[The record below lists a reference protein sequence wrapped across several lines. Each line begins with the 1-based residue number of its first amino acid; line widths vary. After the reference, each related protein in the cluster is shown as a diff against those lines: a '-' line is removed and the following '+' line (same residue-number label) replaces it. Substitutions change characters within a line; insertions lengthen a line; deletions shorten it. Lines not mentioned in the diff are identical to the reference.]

1 MKTVL
6 DNLKGKLIVSCQAL
20 DNEPLHSP
28 FIMSRMAVAAEEG
41 GAEGIRANSVADI
54 AAIKQ
59 LVSLPVIGIIKRDYP
74 DSEVFITATMKE
86 VDELMSVGPEL
97 IALDA
102 TARPRPG
109 GQRLDALVAEI
120 RAKYPSVLLMAD
132 ISTAEEALTAQSLGF
147 DCVGTTLY
155 GYTAE
160 TEGHALP
167 ENDCGFLRDVLA
179 AVNIP
184 VVAEGT
190 LKPRRWRPG
199 ALNWARIP
207 WWLAARLLVLSKL
220 RHALRRPSKPEVF
233 ILNKK
238 PASAGFTGLFEINGH
253 LLRNRKPAGG
263 LHAAIDIIGKARRL
277 RHSHAEQLIVAEAY
291 VEGCEGAIKAHC
303 FEHQTFIAGTED
315 ILQFATHLDQRLI
328 ADLRIL
334 IADGNLLQRR
344 GHGAIDLS
352 KFDAIFFTCRNMHDF
367 PLRKLVIKQHHQRI
381 GAIVDG
387 NHIDPVFH

>member
-74 DSEVFITATMKE
+74 DCEVFITATMKE

-184 VVAEGT
+184 VVAEGNVET
-190 LKPRRWRPG
+190 PT
-199 ALNWARIP
+199 
-207 WWLAARLLVLSKL
+207 LAARCLELGAHTVVVGG
-220 RHALRRPSKPEVF
+220 AITRPQQITARF
-233 ILNKK
+233 
-238 PASAGFTGLFEINGH
+238 
-253 LLRNRKPAGG
+253 
-263 LHAAIDIIGKARRL
+263 AA
-277 RHSHAEQLIVAEAY
+277 
-291 VEGCEGAIKAHC
+291 AIKA
-303 FEHQTFIAGTED
+303 
-315 ILQFATHLDQRLI
+315 
-328 ADLRIL
+328 
-334 IADGNLLQRR
+334 
-344 GHGAIDLS
+344 
-352 KFDAIFFTCRNMHDF
+352 
-367 PLRKLVIKQHHQRI
+367 
-381 GAIVDG
+381 
-387 NHIDPVFH
+387 

>member
-184 VVAEGT
+184 VVAEGNVET
-190 LKPRRWRPG
+190 PT
-199 ALNWARIP
+199 
-207 WWLAARLLVLSKL
+207 LAARCLELGAHTV
-220 RHALRRPSKPEVF
+220 VV
-233 ILNKK
+233 
-238 PASAGFTGLFEINGH
+238 G
-253 LLRNRKPAGG
+253 
-263 LHAAIDIIGKARRL
+263 
-277 RHSHAEQLIVAEAY
+277 
-291 VEGCEGAIKAHC
+291 GAITRPQQITARFAAGIKA
-303 FEHQTFIAGTED
+303 
-315 ILQFATHLDQRLI
+315 
-328 ADLRIL
+328 
-334 IADGNLLQRR
+334 
-344 GHGAIDLS
+344 
-352 KFDAIFFTCRNMHDF
+352 
-367 PLRKLVIKQHHQRI
+367 
-381 GAIVDG
+381 
-387 NHIDPVFH
+387 

>member
-155 GYTAE
+155 GYTVE

-184 VVAEGT
+184 VVAEGNVET
-190 LKPRRWRPG
+190 PT
-199 ALNWARIP
+199 
-207 WWLAARLLVLSKL
+207 LAARCLELGAHTVVVGG
-220 RHALRRPSKPEVF
+220 AITRPQQITARF
-233 ILNKK
+233 
-238 PASAGFTGLFEINGH
+238 
-253 LLRNRKPAGG
+253 
-263 LHAAIDIIGKARRL
+263 AA
-277 RHSHAEQLIVAEAY
+277 
-291 VEGCEGAIKAHC
+291 AIKA
-303 FEHQTFIAGTED
+303 
-315 ILQFATHLDQRLI
+315 
-328 ADLRIL
+328 
-334 IADGNLLQRR
+334 
-344 GHGAIDLS
+344 
-352 KFDAIFFTCRNMHDF
+352 
-367 PLRKLVIKQHHQRI
+367 
-381 GAIVDG
+381 
-387 NHIDPVFH
+387 

>member
-6 DNLKGKLIVSCQAL
+6 DDLKGKLIVSCQAL

-184 VVAEGT
+184 VVAEGNVET
-190 LKPRRWRPG
+190 PT
-199 ALNWARIP
+199 
-207 WWLAARLLVLSKL
+207 LAARCLELGAHTVVVGG
-220 RHALRRPSKPEVF
+220 AITRPQQITARF
-233 ILNKK
+233 
-238 PASAGFTGLFEINGH
+238 
-253 LLRNRKPAGG
+253 
-263 LHAAIDIIGKARRL
+263 AA
-277 RHSHAEQLIVAEAY
+277 
-291 VEGCEGAIKAHC
+291 AIKA
-303 FEHQTFIAGTED
+303 
-315 ILQFATHLDQRLI
+315 
-328 ADLRIL
+328 
-334 IADGNLLQRR
+334 
-344 GHGAIDLS
+344 
-352 KFDAIFFTCRNMHDF
+352 
-367 PLRKLVIKQHHQRI
+367 
-381 GAIVDG
+381 
-387 NHIDPVFH
+387 